1 MRDFIN
7 FMKSFVYGIFVVL
20 GVLLTIGTFVMGIL
34 IKSVCEE
41 ESKIREREFSK
52 YHEEKLKKDE
62 K

>member
-7 FMKSFVYGIFVVL
+7 FMKSFVYGTFVVL

-41 ESKIREREFSK
+41 ESKLRERE
-52 YHEEKLKKDE
+52 EKDK
-62 K
+62 